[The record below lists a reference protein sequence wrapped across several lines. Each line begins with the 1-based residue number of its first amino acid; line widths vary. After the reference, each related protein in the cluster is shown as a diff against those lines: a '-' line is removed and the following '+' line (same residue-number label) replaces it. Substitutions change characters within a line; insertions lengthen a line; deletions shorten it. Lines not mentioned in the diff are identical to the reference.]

1 MRKTFLTALI
11 VTSALTAWSQDF
23 APLNAKWHYENFCHM
38 PPWHGSCGY
47 FTVEVVR
54 DTVVN
59 GLAAS
64 VLENR
69 NMGAIIP
76 EAEVIIREDGDRVYF
91 FENGQ
96 LKLLYD
102 FNLNAGDTMT
112 FSIPHNSIYYDF
124 SCGFFPD
131 TSLTARVLV
140 TSTNLTEVDGQL
152 LKVLNTSPI
161 FTEGGDHFNWV
172 LGSVS
177 QRIGSSG
184 GLFGFSET
192 QCLGGFSGHL
202 RCYSDSLISLTTIT
216 EACDFVTGVDG
227 SRGMGTVAIY
237 PNPTSS
243 TVRVE
248 STDGEISAYR
258 ISNMSSQI
266 VLDRRFAPSATI
278 NIDLGHLPQ
287 GLYILE
293 AHGLNGNVTRERIV
307 KFNSY

>member
-1 MRKTFLTALI
+1 MRKTFLTVLI
-11 VTSALTAWSQDF
+11 VMSELIAWSQDF

-38 PPWHGSCGY
+38 PPWYGSCGY

-59 GLAAS
+59 GLAAT

-69 NMGAIIP
+69 NMGVLIP
-76 EAEVIIREDGDRVYF
+76 ETEVIIREDGDRVYF

-96 LKLLYD
+96 FKLLYD

-112 FSIPHNSIYYDF
+112 FSIPHNSMYYDF
-124 SCGFFPD
+124 SCGGGAD
-131 TSLTARVLV
+131 TSITSRVLV

-161 FTEGGDHFNWV
+161 YQDDADYLGWE
-172 LGSVS
+172 LGSVT
-177 QRIGSSG
+177 QRVGSSN
-184 GLFGFSET
+184 GLFGFSAT
-192 QCLGGFSGHL
+192 QCTGGFFGHL
-202 RCYSDSLISLTTIT
+202 RCYSDSQISLTTIT
-216 EACDFVTGVDG
+216 EACDFVTGQEELKG
-227 SRGMGTVAIY
+227 TGTVAVY
-237 PNPTSS
+237 PNPASS

-266 VLDRRFAPSATI
+266 VLDRKVAPSVTI
-278 NIDLGHLPQ
+278 NIDLSHLPQ
-287 GLYILE
+287 GLYVLE
-293 AHGLNGNVTRERIV
+293 AHGLNGTVTRERIV
-307 KFNSY
+307 KLNGY